1 MGGGRG
7 EMWLGN
13 VLIWVW
19 WFKWVWGHWRLRFV
33 SLAFARIKNS
43 APKEPHKVLSCVAR
57 ACQQRSINICVS
69 LCAKLL
75 YVAWMEWVHSIWRT
89 PSHIVPGG
97 GGYHTH
103 PLPATFR
110 PPSPPHHEPHMERH
124 PAPVTQPERRWSQ
137 PASYLVSSWPH
148 SGAPPRRNPTHFLCR
163 SFRLLWEGR
172 GCGTAPSPLEI
183 EGRGR
188 RNRLSL
194 LVSVAGA

>member
-148 SGAPPRRNPTHFLCR
+148 SGAPPDATRPTFYAVLFV
-163 SFRLLWEGR
+163 SSEKEGDAELHPPLSKLR
-172 GCGTAPSPLEI
+172 GGGVVI
-183 EGRGR
+183 GFHY
-188 RNRLSL
+188 
-194 LVSVAGA
+194 